1 VTATL
6 NSQRNSR
13 VPGYYV
19 LGLKNIV
26 KEKPQQITTF
36 LTSADGSQIATLN
49 SHLANALRRLIDYPN
64 LQFEATAH
72 IQTTHEIIK
81 RATKANDAIVR
92 VNIYIY
98 GPQHLWEEAGNSLSA
113 EKVFLQRPDHMKTES
128 RYDNPHFI
136 KFPNMDMLQI
146 SHHLQELKPDGE
158 AVKKDV
164 EHFRKAVSKVYSSLT
179 RGKDLQ
185 QIEGDQ
191 HIKSTLL
198 E

>member
-1 VTATL
+1 M
-6 NSQRNSR
+6 
-13 VPGYYV
+13 PGYYI

-26 KEKPQQITTF
+26 KEKPQQVTTF

-49 SHLANALRRLIDYPN
+49 SHLSNALRTLIDSPS

-72 IQTTHEIIK
+72 IQTTHDIIK

-92 VNIYIY
+92 VNIYLY
-98 GPQHLWEEAGNSLSA
+98 GPQHTWADAGHALSA
-113 EKVFLQRPDHMKTES
+113 EKVFLQRPDHMKAES

-136 KFPNMDMLQI
+136 RFPNMDTLRI
-146 SHHLQELKPDGE
+146 SNHIEELKPDGE